1 MCVPVAFSKY
11 EIKMNFESF
20 DTTFV
25 LVSVESKKIRVDF
38 TKEDSRGN
46 ELRIVYRYKG
56 TEIQKR
62 RKT

>member
-1 MCVPVAFSKY
+1 MCVPVVFSKY
-11 EIKMNFESF
+11 EIKMNFVSF